1 MKNPIVVDQAS
12 NALTQEYDGVI
23 EAVHRLPDGKVE
35 YARLYLKRGATWS
48 DHQLISRDD
57 LIAHIKAGK
66 KYILGERK
74 ALLGST
80 FTPLEP
86 IHYQN
91 DTLLSGSQNEAA
103 GDLAD
108 APVF

>member
-1 MKNPIVVDQAS
+1 MRTS
-12 NALTQEYDGVI
+12 SRQENN
-23 EAVHRLPDGKVE
+23 
-35 YARLYLKRGATWS
+35 
-48 DHQLISRDD
+48 
-57 LIAHIKAGK
+57 
-66 KYILGERK
+66 LGERK

-86 IHYQN
+86 LRYQN